1 MDIDE
6 LRTVQ
11 TKERQKDSLQHLR
24 DSFYEDVAAYIE
36 ERKSRRQEAADAASD
51 PFSDPEVSQLTDE
64 IETAED
70 VVEAVY
76 ERRVGKVVKLAS
88 FAAADMPVDEE
99 GLTIQER
106 DLFEDLV
113 GRIQENKDRVLDIL
127 AGEGDAGAAANPTAA
142 GPAGAA
148 PGSEPP
154 SVAEASDTSS
164 DPNAERAPES
174 PPMGEEAESGFEPS
188 ETPDRTEPA
197 VGTGSAESLDTDNAD
212 AVADSS
218 SEPMGDNAPEPATDA
233 DGPAPPPEA
242 PPDEPPEEFAES
254 ESAAAPGGPE
264 PPAAEPENDARG
276 RPDGGSTE
284 ARTTV
289 RITADVGQVL
299 GMDDREYDLAN
310 EDVVSLPEENADA
323 LLQQEAA
330 EEL

>member
-36 ERKSRRQEAADAASD
+36 ELKARRQQAADAASD
-51 PFSDPEVSQLTDE
+51 PFSDPDVSRLTDE

-99 GLTIQER
+99 GLTVQER

-113 GRIQENKDRVLDIL
+113 GRIEENKDRVLDIL
-127 AGEGDAGAAANPTAA
+127 AGEGDSGAVPGAAGT
-142 GPAGAA
+142 GPPGAA
-148 PGSEPP
+148 PGAEPTAD
-154 SVAEASDTSS
+154 AEALPHETNEA
-164 DPNAERAPES
+164 NAP
-174 PPMGEEAESGFEPS
+174 AEN
-188 ETPDRTEPA
+188 TPDHSEPA
-197 VGTGSAESLDTDNAD
+197 VG
-212 AVADSS
+212 
-218 SEPMGDNAPEPATDA
+218 MGPEPEGEPAVD
-233 DGPAPPPEA
+233 DEPAPAPEA
-242 PPDEPPEEFAES
+242 PPDEPPEAGLDAGP
-254 ESAAAPGGPE
+254 AADDE
-264 PPAAEPENDARG
+264 QAAEPSAADPEPDTRG
-276 RPDGGSTE
+276 RPDGGATE
-284 ARTTV
+284 ERTTV
-289 RITADVGQVL
+289 RITADVGRVL
-299 GMDDREYDLAN
+299 GMDDREYDLRS

-323 LLQQEAA
+323 LLQREAA

>member
-36 ERKSRRQEAADAASD
+36 ELKERRQEAADAASD

-99 GLTIQER
+99 GLTVQER

-113 GRIQENKDRVLDIL
+113 GRIEENKDRVLDIL
-127 AGEGDAGAAANPTAA
+127 AGEGDSGAAPGPAGA

-148 PGSEPP
+148 PGTEPTTQESSRTESTVP
-154 SVAEASDTSS
+154 S
-164 DPNAERAPES
+164 ES
-174 PPMGEEAESGFEPS
+174 P
-188 ETPDRTEPA
+188 DRSEPA
-197 VGTGSAESLDTDNAD
+197 VGTATASEAEGTQSSTDD
-212 AVADSS
+212 ESD
-218 SEPMGDNAPEPATDA
+218 
-233 DGPAPPPEA
+233 PEA
-242 PPDEPPEEFAES
+242 PPDEPPEELLGPEAEAG
-254 ESAAAPGGPE
+254 EEQMKADEEEAE
-264 PPAAEPENDARG
+264 PPADDREPDSRG
-276 RPDGGSTE
+276 RPDGGAAE
-284 ARTTV
+284 NRTTV

-299 GMDDREYDLAN
+299 GMDDREYDLRS

-323 LLQQEAA
+323 LLQREAA

>member
-24 DSFYEDVAAYIE
+24 DSFYEDVAAYIQ
-36 ERKSRRQEAADAASD
+36 ERKARRQEAADAASD
-51 PFSDPEVSQLTDE
+51 PFSDPEVSRLTDE

-99 GLTIQER
+99 GLTVQER

-113 GRIQENKDRVLDIL
+113 ARINENKDRVLEIL
-127 AGEGDAGAAANPTAA
+127 AGEGDSGPATGPAGSSSVGAAPGAEPTEEPAGPDAFDGPSPEESAGAAAPDADDS
-142 GPAGAA
+142 PAR
-148 PGSEPP
+148 S
-154 SVAEASDTSS
+154 
-164 DPNAERAPES
+164 
-174 PPMGEEAESGFEPS
+174 
-188 ETPDRTEPA
+188 EPA
-197 VGTGSAESLDTDNAD
+197 VPTGTPEQEETAED
-212 AVADSS
+212 
-218 SEPMGDNAPEPATDA
+218 PPGDDDPDPA
-233 DGPAPPPEA
+233 PEA
-242 PPDEPPEEFAES
+242 PPDEPPEELLDADS
-254 ESAAAPGGPE
+254 EPNQE
-264 PPAAEPENDARG
+264 PPAADPEADSRG
-276 RPDGGSTE
+276 RPDGGATE

-289 RITADVGQVL
+289 RITADVGRVL
-299 GMDDREYDLAN
+299 GMDDREYDLAS

-323 LLQQEAA
+323 LLEREAA